1 MKQKGRETG
10 RLFIGI
16 ENFHLS
22 CKTQCSGAISS
33 DICCTAKNVSNE
45 SYTLLKIIKM
55 NNLKVG
61 IQIHKGG

>member
-10 RLFIGI
+10 ILSIGL
-16 ENFHLS
+16 ENFYLS

-45 SYTLLKIIKM
+45 S
-55 NNLKVG
+55 
-61 IQIHKGG
+61 